1 MKWHL
6 VMHKIQRFNKHAHGK
21 LTILNAQGI
30 ELLPDLDGYINGDF
44 AENDDRTIHLEI
56 RLCSSK

>member
-44 AENDDRTIHLEI
+44 TENDDRTIHLEI